1 MKLHLPKQLLALA
14 IIAVMAQTV
23 NAEDYNVGL
32 HTGGDNAPSN
42 SANYWTPTNGADL
55 TLSGTGET
63 ADWLGAKD
71 ASGNKITSFGTQ
83 SWKKEGG
90 LLGFGGTWKDSTGGN
105 VTKNAKFDTLTIKE
119 EAQVVLG
126 GQYKTDT
133 GFLNMGSIAEYTGVI
148 ADKVVVEGNFEA
160 GADGGMNKLNL
171 NTWNLSVNTLE
182 VNNGT
187 VAVHNKVQ
195 SGNNFFV
202 YQDYDS
208 KQARIKQ
215 ALNINGGTTVFN
227 LNSLDAN
234 NGKDDTHVFTGFG
247 SINFVNPKGSSGVV
261 SDADSAEIVK
271 SLITQTAGTL
281 TVNGK
286 TASVGGLNINQSGGT
301 MNISTAGD
309 KNHSWHILSDFGD
322 SSIVQSGDSAVL
334 NIGGIAAYN
343 SNYKTVLK
351 VLQDKGVV
359 YNPAKGEL
367 ESEGKTVEINPSVA
381 ITQTGKGEINI
392 IKGIDL
398 NNYHENAAGLASTEK
413 STITQSGGGSINLQG
428 DYLGATYDIV
438 QKENGGTIALHG
450 SMTADSVQQ
459 SGSKSTL
466 ELKEKASLT
475 ATNLVATGKVD
486 NKGSMNVENLEV
498 QGGEVTNQKDA
509 VIVADSIAINGG
521 VFTNYGVINGAQA
534 PLALRAITSDTTAIV
549 VNSGQFV
556 NYGTTTQEI
565 VVNGGV
571 LTLGAGSDVAG
582 VTMESGTININGN
595 TSVDSLTLNGG
606 TINFGGD
613 FVLDLNGG
621 DVLLSDTVSITLK
634 VDSLA
639 EITGDYILFE
649 NVGAESA
656 GTQSFQVTF
665 VDAANNMQSGKIDYS
680 GGKITA
686 SIPEP
691 TTTTLSLL
699 ALAAL
704 AARRRR

>member
-1 MKLHLPKQLLALA
+1 MKLHLPKQLSALVVIAA
-14 IIAVMAQTV
+14 IAQTV

-32 HTGGDNAPSN
+32 HTGGDNAPSS
-42 SANYWTPTNGADL
+42 SANYWTPSTGADL
-55 TLSGTGET
+55 TLSGTGEE

-71 ASGNKITSFGTQ
+71 ANGNKITSFGTQ

-90 LLGFGGTWKDSTGGN
+90 FIGIGGTWKDSTGGN
-105 VTKNAKFDTLTIKE
+105 VTKNAKFGTLTIKE

-126 GQYKTDT
+126 GQYKTET

-148 ADKVVVEGNFEA
+148 ADKVVVEGGFEA
-160 GADGGMNKLNL
+160 GADGKVDKLNL

-182 VNNGT
+182 VNSGT

-247 SINFVNPKGSSGVV
+247 SINFVNPKSSSGVV
-261 SDADSAEIVK
+261 TDADSAEIVK

-322 SSIVQSGDSAVL
+322 SSIVQSGDDAVL

-351 VLQDKGVV
+351 VLQEKGVV
-359 YNPAKGEL
+359 YDPAKGEL
-367 ESEGKTVEINPSVA
+367 ESEGKMVEINPSVA

-398 NNYHENAAGLASTEK
+398 NNYHNDAAGVASTEK

-459 SGSKSTL
+459 SGSKSML
-466 ELKEKASLT
+466 ELKETASLS
-475 ATNLVATGKVD
+475 ATNLVVTGKVD
-486 NKGSMNVENLEV
+486 NKGSMDVENLEV
-498 QGGEVTNQKDA
+498 QGGGMTNQKDA

-534 PLALRAITSDTTAIV
+534 PLALRAISSDTTAIV

-582 VTMESGTININGN
+582 VTMDSGTININGN

-606 TINFGGD
+606 IINFGGD

-639 EITGDYILFE
+639 EITGDYTLFE

-656 GTQSFQVTF
+656 GTQRFQVTF
-665 VDAANNMQSGKIDYS
+665 VDAANNMQSGKINYS
-680 GGKITA
+680 DGKITA
-686 SIPEP
+686 TIPEP

-704 AARRRR
+704 VVRRRR